1 MGNQDKDGL
10 EKENLKPR
18 IIGRPTNLDIGKDS
32 DITLENE
39 LRKTFQ
45 DTEKPPT
52 EVVIKPTKAEY
63 SAGTS
68 PFVPDKQPTPSEQVT
83 INKELQS
90 AGIQDMTQVHPMY
103 KNQVEAIKEK
113 KKEPESVPSTSQG
126 QDQNDIIEDKLKGE
140 DPKFKLGVHR
150 ENMNK
155 GGWFVPNESK
165 PYRPG

>member
-1 MGNQDKDGL
+1 MDNQDKDGS
-10 EKENLKPR
+10 EKENLKPK
-18 IIGRPTNLDIGKDS
+18 IIGKPTNLDIGKDS

-45 DTEKPPT
+45 DTEKPLT
-52 EVVIKPTKAEY
+52 EVVIKPVKAEY
-63 SAGTS
+63 NVGSA
-68 PFVPDKQPTPSEQVT
+68 PFVPDKQPTPLEKVT

-90 AGIQDMTQVHPMY
+90 AGIQDMTQVHPIY
-103 KNQVEAIKEK
+103 KTQVEAIKENK
-113 KKEPESVPSTSQG
+113 VKPEPTSQ
-126 QDQNDIIEDKLKGE
+126 DKEQNDIIEDKSKGE
-140 DPKFKLGVHR
+140 NPKFKLGVHR